1 MAFIGLLLGEQL
13 DFPGEEFQ
21 RLSPVDG
28 SSLRPWTE
36 VAPGVLD
43 PLITQLKTLNLSAE
57 ADLKARSAALLQL
70 ASDLERDAASLARL
84 ITMETGC
91 PVAQSEVLQVQSA
104 VALIRSLVEQASEFA
119 FTEERVGARGG
130 KVRIDRLP
138 IGIALGVVP
147 CNVPIFLACLKLA
160 TALLSGC
167 PVVLKPSP
175 ENVDSMALFSR
186 YLARMDLP
194 TGAVNLVLG
203 GRVLGD
209 QLVRNDVFRKVSF
222 TGSSASGLAV
232 AKLCAQRFA
241 RVTLELGGKSSAILL
256 DDVDF
261 TAVKDQLWL
270 AMLQNNGQVC
280 GAQSRVLIPKSRAPE
295 LRSALSEMFEE
306 TVVGDPRSPETGI
319 GPVVTAEA
327 ANRIRNTCNEAT
339 SQGALLLSGTR
350 EEPQESA
357 TVPPRLYEV
366 KDSVAEIWNEEL
378 FGPIACLRV
387 YDTEEEAAGWANESR
402 YGLSGSVWS
411 GDANRALGIAQQLK
425 TGSVAVNSKKILD
438 FVAPFGGWGQSGI
451 GRELGE
457 DGFRSY
463 LETRTILLP

>member
-43 PLITQLKTLNLSAE
+43 PLIATLKTLNLSAE

-147 CNVPIFLACLKLA
+147 YNVPIFLACLKLA

-186 YLARMDLP
+186 HLARMDLP

-209 QLVRNDVFRKVSF
+209 HLVRNDVFRKVSF
-222 TGSSASGLAV
+222 TGSSASGFAV

-327 ANRIRNTCNEAT
+327 ANRIRNTCNAAT
-339 SQGALLLSGTR
+339 SQGTLLLSGTR

-411 GDANRALGIAQQLK
+411 GDANRALEIAQRLK

>member
-1 MAFIGLLLGEQL
+1 MAFIGHLLGEQL
-13 DFPGEEFQ
+13 DFPGEDHQ
-21 RLSPVDG
+21 RQSTVDD

-36 VAPGVLD
+36 AAPDVFD
-43 PLITQLKTLNLSAE
+43 PLLGQLKTLNLRAE
-57 ADLKARSAALLQL
+57 ADLTARSAALLQL
-70 ASDLERDAASLARL
+70 ATDLERDAALLARL
-84 ITMETGC
+84 ITMENGC
-91 PVAQSEVLQVQSA
+91 PNAQSEALQVQSA
-104 VALIRSLVEQASEFA
+104 VALIRSLVDQASEFA
-119 FTEERVGARGG
+119 FTEVRSGARGG

-138 IGIALGVVP
+138 IGIALGIVP

-160 TALLSGC
+160 TALLAGC

-175 ENVDSMALFSR
+175 ENVDSMACFSR

-194 TGAVNLVLG
+194 AGAVNFILG
-203 GRVLGD
+203 GRILGD
-209 QLVRNDVFRKVSF
+209 DLVRNDGFRKVSF

-232 AKLCAQRFA
+232 AQLCAQRFA

-261 TAVKDQLWL
+261 TEVKDQLWL

-295 LRSALSEMFEE
+295 LRAALREMFEE
-306 TVVGDPRSPETGI
+306 TVVGDPRLPETGV
-319 GPVVTAEA
+319 GPVVTAAA
-327 ANRIRNTCNEAT
+327 ANRIRNTCTESV
-339 SQGALLLSGTR
+339 SQGAVLVSGTR
-350 EEPQESA
+350 EESDESA
-357 TVPPRLYEV
+357 TVSPRMYEV
-366 KDSVAEIWNEEL
+366 EDSVADVWNEEL

-387 YDTEEEAAGWANESR
+387 YDTEEEAAGWANQSR

-411 GDANRALGIAQQLK
+411 SNTDRALRVAQQLK
-425 TGSVAVNSKKILD
+425 TGTVAVNSKKILD

>member
-13 DFPGEEFQ
+13 DFPGAERQ

-36 VAPGVLD
+36 VAPDVFD
-43 PLITQLKTLNLSAE
+43 PLIAQLRTLNLSAE

-70 ASDLERDAASLARL
+70 ASDLERDAASMARL
-84 ITMETGC
+84 ITMENGC
-91 PVAQSEVLQVQSA
+91 PVSQSEALQVQSA
-104 VALIRSLVEQASEFA
+104 IALIRSLVEQASEFT
-119 FTEERVGARGG
+119 FSEERAGARGG

-138 IGIALGVVP
+138 IGIALGIVP

-160 TALLSGC
+160 TALLAGC

-175 ENVDSMALFSR
+175 ENVDSMAFFSR

-194 TGAVNLVLG
+194 SGAVNLILG
-203 GRVLGD
+203 GRALGD
-209 QLVRNDVFRKVSF
+209 HFVRNDLFRKVSF

-232 AKLCAQRFA
+232 AQLCAQRFA

-295 LRSALSEMFEE
+295 LRSALLGMFEE
-306 TVVGDPRSPETGI
+306 TVVGDPRSRETGI
-319 GPVVTAEA
+319 GPVVTAAA
-327 ANRIRNTCNEAT
+327 ANRIRNTCTESA
-339 SQGALLLSGTR
+339 SQGAVLVSGTR
-350 EEPQESA
+350 EELGESA
-357 TVPPRLYEV
+357 TVLPRLYEV
-366 KDSVAEIWNEEL
+366 ENSVSDVWNEEL

-411 GDANRALGIAQQLK
+411 GDANRALGIAQRLK

-463 LETRTILLP
+463 LEARTILLP

>member
-13 DFPGEEFQ
+13 DFQGEEHQ
-21 RLSPVDG
+21 RLSPVDD

-36 VAPGVLD
+36 AAPDVFD
-43 PLITQLKTLNLSAE
+43 PLLRQLRTLNLSAE
-57 ADLKARSAALLQL
+57 ADLASRSAALLQL
-70 ASDLERDAASLARL
+70 ASDLERDAAPLARL
-84 ITMETGC
+84 ITMENGC
-91 PVAQSEVLQVQSA
+91 PVTQSEALQVHSA

-119 FTEERVGARGG
+119 FTEERAGARGG

-138 IGIALGVVP
+138 IGIALGIVP

-160 TALLSGC
+160 TALLAGC

-175 ENVDSMALFSR
+175 ESVDSMIFFSG

-194 TGAVNLVLG
+194 AGAVNLILG
-203 GRVLGD
+203 GRTLGD
-209 QLVRNDVFRKVSF
+209 HLVRNDVFRKVSF

-232 AKLCAQRFA
+232 AQLCAQRFA

-261 TAVKDQLWL
+261 TAVKEQLWL

-295 LRSALSEMFEE
+295 LRLALREMFEE
-306 TVVGDPRSPETGI
+306 TVVGDPRSPETGV
-319 GPVVTAEA
+319 GPVVTAA
-327 ANRIRNTCNEAT
+327 AAKRIRDTLTE
-339 SQGALLLSGTR
+339 SQRQGAELVSGIR
-350 EEPQESA
+350 EESEESA
-357 TVPPRLYEV
+357 TVPPKLYEV
-366 KDSVAEIWNEEL
+366 EDSVADVWNEEL
-378 FGPIACLRV
+378 FGPVACLRV
-387 YDTEEEAAGWANESR
+387 YETENEAVGWANQSR

-411 GDANRALGIAQQLK
+411 SDTSRALRTAQRLK
-425 TGSVAVNSKKILD
+425 TGTVAVNSKKTLD
-438 FVAPFGGWGQSGI
+438 FAAPFGGWGQSGI

-463 LETRTILLP
+463 LEAKTILLP

>member
-1 MAFIGLLLGEQL
+1 MAFIGFLLGEQL
-13 DFPGEEFQ
+13 DLPGEELQ
-21 RLSPVDG
+21 RRSPVDD
-28 SSLRPWTE
+28 SSLLPWIE
-36 VAPGVLD
+36 AAPGVFD
-43 PLITQLKTLNLSAE
+43 PLLWQLRAVNLSAE

-70 ASDLERDAASLARL
+70 ATDLERDAAGLARL
-84 ITMETGC
+84 ITMENGC
-91 PVAQSEVLQVQSA
+91 PVAQAEALQVQSA
-104 VALIRSLVEQASEFA
+104 IALIRSLVEQASEFPFA
-119 FTEERVGARGG
+119 QERTGARGG

-138 IGIALGVVP
+138 IGTALGIVP

-160 TALLSGC
+160 TALLAGC
-167 PVVLKPSP
+167 PIVLKPSP
-175 ENVDSMALFSR
+175 ENVDSMACFSR

-194 TGAVNLVLG
+194 AGAVNLILG
-203 GRVLGD
+203 GRSLGD
-209 QLVRNDVFRKVSF
+209 HLVRNDVFRKVSF
-222 TGSSASGLAV
+222 TGSSVSGLAV

-261 TAVKDQLWL
+261 NEVKDQLWL

-280 GAQSRVLIPKSRAPE
+280 GAQSRVLIPRSRAPE
-295 LRSALSEMFEE
+295 LRSALLEMFEE
-306 TVVGDPRSPETGI
+306 TVVGDPRSPETGV
-319 GPVVTAEA
+319 GPVVTTVA
-327 ANRIRNTCNEAT
+327 ANRIRNTCTESA
-339 SQGALLLSGTR
+339 SQGAVLVSGAK
-350 EEPQESA
+350 EESDESA

-366 KDSVAEIWNEEL
+366 ENSVADVWNEEL

-387 YDTEEEAAGWANESR
+387 YNTEEEAARWANESR

-411 GDANRALGIAQQLK
+411 SDANRALGMAQRLK

-457 DGFRSY
+457 EGFRSY
-463 LETRTILLP
+463 LETKTILLP